1 MSQTPKDIAIIGG
14 GVTGAALARLLSA
27 YELDVA
33 LLEKEADVCFG
44 VSKANSGI
52 VHGGFH
58 HDAAK
63 TLKAKLEIR
72 GNLMFERLKHELGF
86 PFKRVGILMA
96 AFSSEDMKT
105 VRRLFEQGVRN
116 GVPGIEIC
124 GHERILGLEP
134 KLNNDVVG
142 GLYAP
147 NGGVVEPY
155 RFVFSLI
162 ESAKLNGLELLTSFE
177 VVSAVRE
184 GDVWRLSSADGR
196 SLLARR
202 VVNAAGLYADKVS
215 KVFKAEDFSIKAR
228 KGEEYLLDRNT
239 PACPSHVLFPV
250 PSKDSKGMLVI
261 PTVEGTVM
269 IGPTAEMVEDKSDLT
284 TSSANLERI
293 FSNASMMV
301 SGISRRDV
309 ITSFAGMRPTIAGDD
324 FMICLSKLA
333 PGLVQAAG
341 IQSPGLTASPAVAE
355 EIKDLL
361 KADGLELREKSRFN
375 PYLKPCPASRSM
387 GFEQLDA
394 LIASDPAFGNIV
406 CRCEHI
412 SEAEIVDAVRKG
424 HTTLDG
430 VKFYTRA
437 GMGRCQG
444 GFCSFKVMR
453 IIARETG
460 LSMEEITKRGPGSQ
474 IVVGRIDARE
484 LENV

>member
-1 MSQTPKDIAIIGG
+1 MPEKVKDVAIIGA

-33 LLEKEADVCFG
+33 LLEKEVDVCFG

-58 HDAAK
+58 HDASK

-72 GNLMFERLKHELGF
+72 GNLMFERLKLELGF
-86 PFKRVGILMA
+86 PFKRLGIIMA

-105 VRRLFEQGVRN
+105 VRRLFEQGQRN

-124 GHERILGLEP
+124 GHDRIMALEP
-134 KLNNDVVG
+134 KLSHDAVG

-155 RFVFSLI
+155 RFVFSLVD
-162 ESAKLNGLELLTSFE
+162 SAVLNGVELMTSFE
-177 VVSAVRE
+177 VAAAKRE
-184 GDVWRLSSADGR
+184 GSAWRVSSSDGR
-196 SLLARR
+196 SVLAKA

-215 KVFKAEDFSIKAR
+215 EIFKAESFSIKPR

-239 PACPSHVLFPV
+239 PACPSRVIFPV
-250 PSKDSKGMLVI
+250 PSRDSKGMLVI

-269 IGPTAEMVEDKSDLT
+269 IGPTAEMIEDKSDLT
-284 TSSANLERI
+284 TSSENLERI
-293 FSNASMMV
+293 FSKASMVV

-309 ITSFAGMRPTIAGDD
+309 ITSFAGLRPTLDGDD
-324 FMICLSKLA
+324 FMICRSALA
-333 PGLVQAAG
+333 PGLVHAAG
-341 IQSPGLTASPAVAE
+341 IQSPGLTASPAIAE
-355 EIKDLL
+355 EIKSLL
-361 KADGLELREKSRFN
+361 KQGGMEFKEKSS
-375 PYLKPCPASRSM
+375 YEPCLPHKPASRSV
-387 GFEQLDA
+387 GFEELDK
-394 LIASDPAFGNIV
+394 LIAKDPAYGNVV
-406 CRCEHI
+406 CRCEQV

-453 IIARETG
+453 IISRETG
-460 LSMEEITKRGPGSQ
+460 IPVEEITKRGPGSRLA
-474 IVVGRIDARE
+474 VGKINGR
-484 LENV
+484 LF